1 LRIITPTLCYKWHEE
16 SGVMSRSVDGL
27 SLAIGVVMCCAVPA
41 RAQQAAATAF
51 GSVDGYV
58 FDFDRHEL
66 TGVEVFVL
74 DVPRRT
80 MRTRGAGAYLIDSI
94 PAGPHLLG
102 FRRLG
107 VSPLTIPID
116 VKPNEVTTVD
126 AQMAVRPGTLPV
138 VVVQSSRGE
147 FYAMPRDLA
156 QRIRTGQ
163 GHYMDYDEIERR
175 HAIRTSDLFSGIAGI
190 EILGNGKIVNTRGVT
205 TINATTCN
213 GGLSMYLDGSLL
225 TVADTMATV
234 LDLVQPSEILAI
246 EVYRS
251 PTEVP
256 ATLPQSPCGSIFIW
270 TKH

>member
-1 LRIITPTLCYKWHEE
+1 MFRWAL
-16 SGVMSRSVDGL
+16 GL
-27 SLAIGVVMCCAVPA
+27 SFAAFAMIGGTVPA
-41 RAQQAAATAF
+41 RAQQAGAAAF
-51 GSVDGYV
+51 GAVDGYV
-58 FDFDRHEL
+58 FDFNHHEL

-74 DVPRRT
+74 DAPKRT
-80 MRTRGAGAYLIDSI
+80 MRTRGAGAYFIDSI

-190 EILGNGKIVNTRGVT
+190 EVLGNGKIFNTRGVSS
-205 TINATTCN
+205 INATTCN

-225 TVADTMATV
+225 TVAETMATV

-246 EVYRS
+246 EVYKS
-251 PTEVP
+251 AAEVP

>member
-1 LRIITPTLCYKWHEE
+1 
-16 SGVMSRSVDGL
+16 MSR
-27 SLAIGVVMCCAVPA
+27 LALGRSIAVVAMIGGAIPA
-41 RAQQAAATAF
+41 RAQQSGSAAF

-58 FDFDRHEL
+58 FDFSHHEL

-74 DVPRRT
+74 DAPKRT
-80 MRTRGAGAYLIDSI
+80 MRTRGAGAYLIDSV

-163 GHYMDYDEIERR
+163 GHYLDYDEIERR

-190 EILGNGKIVNTRGVT
+190 EVLGNGKLFNTRGIT
-205 TINATTCN
+205 SINATTCN
-213 GGLSMYLDGSLL
+213 GGLSMYVDGSLL
-225 TVADTMATV
+225 AVADTMATP
-234 LDLVQPSEILAI
+234 LDLVHPSEILAI

-256 ATLPQSPCGSIFIW
+256 AALPQSPCGSIFIW